1 MKIKTLI
8 LTTFLISIVNVSFAQ
23 DKKWANPIIKD
34 YGRILDLENVAV
46 TPDPDM
52 EYKILIE
59 IVHDMKKPGR
69 LNFYANNVA
78 RLINLHAIGG
88 VKPENLNVTVVIHA
102 AATNSVINAEAYEKK
117 YKVKS
122 PYVKFYEALEEA
134 GVEMIVCGQSLNMF
148 GHQPEDV
155 VPQVKIATSALTVM
169 STYQLKGYSF
179 FKMGG
184 S

>member
-1 MKIKTLI
+1 MKTRFVLSLLFFLTLN
-8 LTTFLISIVNVSFAQ
+8 LTFAQ
-23 DKKWANPIIKD
+23 KKNWANPIIKD

-59 IVHDMKKPGR
+59 IVHDMKKPER

-88 VKPENLNVTVVIHA
+88 VKKENLNVTVVIHSS
-102 AATNSVINAEAYEKK
+102 ATNSVINAEAYEKK
-117 YKVKS
+117 YKVES
-122 PYVKFYEALEEA
+122 PYIKFYEALEEA

-155 VPQVKIATSALTVM
+155 LPQIKIATSALTVM
-169 STYQLKGYSF
+169 STYQMKGYAF

>member
-1 MKIKTLI
+1 MKLRTLSFLFI
-8 LTTFLISIVNVSFAQ
+8 LMLGATLSFAQ
-23 DKKWANPIIKD
+23 DKPWANPVIKD

-59 IVHDMKKPGR
+59 IVHDMKKPER

-88 VKPENLNVTVVIHA
+88 VKKENLNVTVVIHA
-102 AATNSVINAEAYEKK
+102 AATNSVINAEAYKEK
-117 YKVKS
+117 YDVES
-122 PYVKFYEALEEA
+122 PYIKFYEALDEA
-134 GVEMIVCGQSLNMF
+134 GIEMIVCGQSLNLF
-148 GHQPEDV
+148 GHEPEDV
-155 VPQVKIATSALTVM
+155 VPQIKIATSALTVM